1 MPFNA
6 KETASRTQVEIL
18 KFPGP
23 GNLKKSIVLN
33 ANAFVVPTTG
43 ARYEVPAGTIL
54 TRVGDQHEKFA
65 GSGKVAGIL
74 AHNVDLLAQTTES
87 DEPAAMWFM
96 GVVFATQS
104 IPEFSAYV
112 TNLLADLNLCKFE

>member
-6 KETASRTQVEIL
+6 KQTAERTQVEIL

-33 ANAFVVPTTG
+33 ANAFVVPDTG
-43 ARYEVPAGTIL
+43 ERYEVPAGTIL
-54 TRVGDQHEKFA
+54 KKVGDQHEAFD
-65 GSGKVAGIL
+65 GSGTVAGIL
-74 AHNVDLLAQTTES
+74 AHNVDLLSQATES

-96 GVVFATQS
+96 GVVFATQA

-112 TNLLADLNLCKFE
+112 TNLLADLNLCRFE